1 MKVYINY
8 PTIVC
13 LNFKWSGGGKI
24 LSTLTGH
31 KGRVNATKWV
41 KKSNCCDETE
51 LVSVAADHCGLV
63 WNKIKD
69 SYVVSDILKG

>member
-1 MKVYINY
+1 M
-8 PTIVC
+8 
-13 LNFKWSGGGKI
+13 
-24 LSTLTGH
+24 STLTGH

-63 WNKIKD
+63 WNKTKD
-69 SYVVSDILKG
+69 SYVVSGILKG